1 MRRSRCLALLLAAL
15 MPLSGMAQ
23 SPGQSRTPT
32 SPATLI
38 RLDQPMGEALAR
50 DMLGRFGFGATVMDL
65 ARVAQWTPRAYIE
78 YGIRGDSPL
87 PPAVATR
94 IAAMSVAGP
103 LQPLWEAWGPGSEAR
118 ESMRNDEARRKE
130 FDRTERRFVQEAIQ
144 ARLLAMANSPNQAHE
159 ALLSF
164 WLNHFSI
171 FGVKSFDKL
180 LAFDYARRMEAAM
193 KEDFFESLL
202 RASFYHPAMQFFL
215 DNAQSTAPSS
225 EAARL
230 AAERGRDMGI
240 NENLARELMELHTLG
255 VEGGYTQ
262 TDIQELARIITG
274 AGAWVP
280 RMVDRNLERA
290 GAVRDGLF
298 LFDPRRHDH
307 GAKRLLGENFPAASA
322 PEAGLRE
329 IEHAL
334 HLLAAH
340 ASTARHLSRKLAQRF
355 LADEPSEATVAA
367 MARAWRDSN
376 GRISSV
382 LFAMVDTPEFARS
395 LATRAKFREPLD
407 QVLFT
412 ARAACQGDV
421 ISNAE
426 MLAAVAVDNGQA
438 PYMRS
443 TPDGYGAR
451 EADWFSPAAIAK
463 RVRFAMNVAVGRA
476 PLLAQGL
483 AQGRGPERAGE
494 NDMAG
499 QGERDM
505 NGDNRDNRDNNRGN
519 VGQRPRI
526 LEGEACRA
534 DPDAVAQALGPLSA
548 ATRDAAAN
556 LPPRE
561 RAAVLLSS
569 PEALRR

>member
-1 MRRSRCLALLLAAL
+1 MRGSRCLLFQLVLLALL
-15 MPLSGMAQ
+15 MPLSGFAQ
-23 SPGQSRTPT
+23 PTGQSRTAT
-32 SPATLI
+32 SPATPI

-50 DMLGRFGFGATVMDL
+50 DMLGRFGFGATAVDV
-65 ARVAQWTPRAYIE
+65 ARVSQWTPRAYIE

-118 ESMRNDEARRKE
+118 ETMRTDETKRKE
-130 FDRTERRFVQEAIQ
+130 FDRAERRFVQEAIQ
-144 ARLLAMANSPNQAHE
+144 ARLLAMANSPNQGHE
-159 ALLSF
+159 ALLAF

-171 FGVKSFDKL
+171 FGVKDLDKL
-180 LAFDYARRMEAAM
+180 LAFDYARRIEAAM
-193 KEDFFESLL
+193 KSDSFEALL
-202 RASFYHPAMQFFL
+202 RASFFHPAMQFFL
-215 DNAQSTAPSS
+215 DNVRSTAPNS
-225 EAARL
+225 EA
-230 AAERGRDMGI
+230 GRMAGAQGRELGI
-240 NENLARELMELHTLG
+240 NENLARELMALHTLG
-255 VEGGYTQ
+255 VDGGYSQ

-298 LFDPRRHDH
+298 LFDPRRHDP
-307 GAKRLLGENFPAASA
+307 GAKNLLGETFPAASA
-322 PEAGLRE
+322 PEAGMRE
-329 IEHAL
+329 IERAL
-334 HLLAAH
+334 HLLASH
-340 ASTARHLSRKLAQRF
+340 PSTSRHLSRKLAQRF
-355 LADEPSEATVAA
+355 LADEPSESTVAA
-367 MARAWRDSN
+367 MARAWRESN
-376 GRISSV
+376 GRVSNV
-382 LFAMVDTPEFARS
+382 LFAMMATPEFARS

-412 ARAACQGDV
+412 ARAACQGEV
-421 ISNAE
+421 IANAE
-426 MLAAVAVDNGQA
+426 MLAAAAVDNGQA

-476 PLLAQGL
+476 PLLANGTGGT
-483 AQGRGPERAGE
+483 GRGPERAGE
-494 NDMAG
+494 NEMAG

-505 NGDNRDNRDNNRGN
+505 SGENNNR
-519 VGQRPRI
+519 QRPRI
-526 LEGEACRA
+526 LEGESCRA
-534 DPDAVAQALGPLSA
+534 DPDTVAQALGPLSA
-548 ATRDAAAN
+548 ATRDAASN

-561 RAAVLLSS
+561 RVAVLLSS